1 MNSPCP
7 EKENPH
13 ERFYELTDIARQL
26 ASFHERYHLFF
37 KRHTVSLSDKAF
49 QYLKGL
55 FQAEKKHGTY
65 GGKGSGC

>member
-1 MNSPCP
+1 MSSPSP
-7 EKENPH
+7 ETEYSYEKL
-13 ERFYELTDIARQL
+13 FELTDIARQL
-26 ASFHERYHLFF
+26 ASFHERYHHFF

-65 GGKGSGC
+65 GGEGSGH